1 MMMIFRRYCRAVL
14 ALFLLTSLTNEV
26 TSQVVDRRD
35 IGDLVFSSQASTS
48 YCSGLGGYC
57 DWSTGSCDSC
67 ICNFRWTYSSLSQRC
82 EEYYTGELFHR
93 RLLILPINRF
103 VARIELAS

>member
-1 MMMIFRRYCRAVL
+1 MMRFRRYCRAAL
-14 ALFLLTSLTNEV
+14 AFFLLTSLTNEV

-35 IGDLVFSSQASTS
+35 TGDLVFSSRASTS

-67 ICNFRWTYSSLSQRC
+67 ICNFRRTYSSLSQRC
-82 EEYYTGELFHR
+82 EEYYTGEFSSKIVDSAH
-93 RLLILPINRF
+93 NRF
-103 VARIELAS
+103 VARTQSGFLN